1 MSDDDKVKPKVLIAD
16 DSRLIRASFAK
27 YLGEEFDIRQCE
39 NGEQALALLE
49 QEGDFSLVFTD
60 LSMPRMDGYELLD
73 RIRNHDDPSFHDLPV
88 IVVTGK
94 EDAEQD
100 KERML
105 GLGATDLINKPFH
118 SSELVSRARGYATL
132 RRKVA
137 KLEQKVP
144 VDTLTGLVTR
154 DYFLAQGDKHVAL
167 ARRQGFKITIARVAI
182 TNLEQLKQDFGV
194 LRVIKMMAIVAKV
207 LRENIRTEDIA
218 ASFGT
223 GQFAL
228 LLPGAE
234 PQATVQVWARLRH
247 RMANFELKVGEKKAC
262 LVFASGISSQR
273 VDESV
278 DGFGQLLQQAEDSLK
293 TASSRPADTVAPEP
307 TVVPAVAETGREN
320 ESVDK
325 LLMQLQNNEAP
336 LRQQTLAAMHA
347 VLPLLHL
354 ANHQLDLELD
364 DVLNTLVWR
373 LREGGEV
380 HGPAA

>member
-73 RIRNHDDPSFHDLPV
+73 RIRNHDEPSFHDLPV

-137 KLEQKVP
+137 KLERKVP

-234 PQATVQVWARLRH
+234 PQSTVQVWARLRH

-278 DGFGQLLQQAEDSLK
+278 DGFGQLLQQAEDSLQ
-293 TASSRPADTVAPEP
+293 TASRPADTVPPEP
-307 TVVPAVAETGREN
+307 VVVPAIAETERDI

-325 LLMQLQNNEAP
+325 LLMQLQNNDAP

-347 VLPLLHL
+347 VLPLLRL
-354 ANHQLDLELD
+354 ANHQLELELD

-373 LREGGEV
+373 LREGEV
-380 HGPAA
+380 DGPSV